1 MNNKILAAIDIGS
14 YNCRLVIVKNFREI
28 KTMSIATNL
37 IKNLSFSNE
46 FNKENISK
54 TIDCLI
60 LFSKKMLEY
69 KVEKYRCIATEAC
82 RQVINSDYFI
92 NEVKRES
99 ALSVEIISSDEEAR
113 LCFKSCR
120 KYLDKIE
127 KGVLFDIGGGSTEFS
142 IFDVNK
148 GDFSTKSISFGVINF
163 SEKQSLYGK
172 EKILFEIN
180 KHFKLFKSKFIK
192 EIDVSY
198 SLGCCSTISTLCAL
212 YKNLSFF
219 DKKKIEGSILK
230 VEIIKELILRIRNYS
245 IDEML
250 NHPCIKERYPLLLNG
265 IEILEQILVTIPI
278 KNIVVSQAG
287 LTNGIIEDLN
297 LLYEKN

>member
-14 YNCRLVIVKNFREI
+14 YNCRLVIVNNFREI

-54 TIDCLI
+54 TLDCLI

-69 KVEKYRCIATEAC
+69 KVDKYRCIATEAC

-92 NEVKRES
+92 SEVKRKS
-99 ALSVEIISSDEEAR
+99 GLSVEIISSDEEAK
-113 LCFKSCR
+113 LCFKSCN

-127 KGVLFDIGGGSTEFS
+127 RGILFDIGGGSTEFS

-148 GDFSTKSISFGVINF
+148 GDFSTKSISFGVVNF

-180 KHFKLFKSKFIK
+180 RHFKLFKSKFIK
-192 EIDVSY
+192 EIDVSN
-198 SLGCCSTISTLCAL
+198 SLGSCSTISTLCAL
-212 YKNLSFF
+212 NKNLTFF
-219 DKKKIEGSILK
+219 DKKKIEGSTLS
-230 VEIIKELILRIRNYS
+230 VEIIKELILKIRNYS

-265 IEILEQILVTIPI
+265 IEILEQILLTIPI
-278 KNIVVSQAG
+278 KNIIVSQAG
-287 LTNGIIEDLN
+287 LTDGIIKDLN